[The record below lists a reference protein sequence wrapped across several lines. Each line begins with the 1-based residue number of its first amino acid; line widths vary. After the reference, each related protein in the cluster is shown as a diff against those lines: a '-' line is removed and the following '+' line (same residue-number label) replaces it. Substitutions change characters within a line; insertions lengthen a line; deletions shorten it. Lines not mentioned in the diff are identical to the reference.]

1 MCAYNKLTYNILI
14 DLSLGV
20 YHIIFYAAR
29 LLVVY
34 INELRTVLSLFDTK
48 DRRFNIGNSSI
59 HNRIRFKKC

>member
-48 DRRFNIGNSSI
+48 DRRFNIGNS
-59 HNRIRFKKC
+59 NA